1 MAFIF
6 YLLQVLYPDFDNRIS
21 EQSPVLFYEKAYER
35 KLHRENEI
43 VCLSRIIYN
52 ESRGEPTKG
61 KILVA
66 QTTLNRVNSGKF
78 QDSVCESMKA
88 KGAYSFYNPRSKKVD
103 KKRKYPVEYKHIA
116 EKALNGEY
124 SHLLSDRVLYFKNC
138 GVQNSFFNRLV
149 MVKRVGAHC
158 FFAEPKHLIA
168 EI

>member
-1 MAFIF
+1 MA
-6 YLLQVLYPDFDNRIS
+6 LL
-21 EQSPVLFYEKAYER
+21 SPSIYHKLAEPSPIAFYEYSYNKEASYR
-35 KLHRENEI
+35 NE
-43 VCLSRIIYN
+43 VNCLARIIFN